1 MLPDIRLLEAL
12 PVPIYTTD
20 AEGYITFFNGAA
32 ATFWGHRPELGIT
45 RWCGAW
51 RLFRLDGRPMAHDE
65 CPLAVTL
72 REGRAVRDAEA
83 IAERPDGTRVPFIPH
98 PTLLTDDA
106 GRITGAINLLVDITD
121 RKHAEL
127 ERARLAAIVSSSDD
141 AIVSKTLEGRITSW
155 NAAATRIFGY
165 EAAEMIGQPVT
176 RIIPGELQAEEK
188 DILAKI
194 RRGQRVPHYDTMR
207 LRRDGSRVNVSL
219 TISPLLD
226 GTGRVIGAS
235 KIARDITGRKQGEK
249 LQRLLFNELN
259 HRVKNTLA
267 MIQAIANQSLLRAA
281 NPGDFVTS
289 FNGRIQALARAHEL
303 LVQEKMTGADVAGA
317 DVAGVLREQV
327 LLGEV
332 EGARIFCSGPAV
344 KLDPQVAIQLALVL
358 HELATNA
365 RKYGALSVSA
375 GRLSINWAMDIETGR
390 RLHLEWKESGVPNMT
405 APVSH
410 GFGSVLIHRTL
421 QANGGEVSIH
431 YGADGLICKIDLP
444 LPAEDP
450 DRRSLDA
457 FAASEGR
464 PRSERGGVA
473 ARDLRGRRI
482 LLIEDEPLVAM
493 DTEEQLRSAG
503 CMIVGPAAS
512 VQEARDLIAEAE
524 FDAALVD
531 ANLGGAPVGE
541 LAAALTRKGIPFAF
555 ATGYGREALPQGF
568 REAPVLT
575 KPFSRTMLLVQVEAL
590 LRAGAVETG
599 VVPLRPGTMRT
610 YGNLPTDE

>member
-1 MLPDIRLLEAL
+1 MLPDTRLLEAL
-12 PVPIYTTD
+12 PVAIYTTD
-20 AEGYITFFNGAA
+20 AEGYITFFNSAA
-32 ATFWGHRPELGIT
+32 AAFWGHRPELGVAQ
-45 RWCGAW
+45 WCGSR
-51 RLFRLDGRPMAHDE
+51 RLFWPDGRPMSHDE
-65 CPLAVTL
+65 CPMAVTL
-72 REGRAVRDAEA
+72 REGRAVCDSET
-83 IAERPDGTRVPFIPH
+83 IAERPDGSRVPFIPH
-98 PTLLTDDA
+98 PTLLTDDS

-155 NAAATRIFGY
+155 NAAAARIFGY
-165 EAAEMIGQPVT
+165 EAAEMIGQPIT

-226 GTGRVIGAS
+226 STGRVIGAS

-259 HRVKNTLA
+259 HRVKNTLS
-267 MIQAIANQSLLRAA
+267 MIQAIANQSLLRSA

-303 LVQEKMTGADVAGA
+303 LVQEKMTGADVAG
-317 DVAGVLREQV
+317 VVREQV
-327 LLGEV
+327 LLGEA
-332 EGARIFCSGPAV
+332 EGTRIFCLGPVV
-344 KLDPQVAIQLALVL
+344 KLDPQVTIQLALVL

-375 GRLSINWAMDIETGR
+375 GRLSINWAMDIEAGR

-405 APVSH
+405 APASH
-410 GFGSVLIHRTL
+410 GFGSILIHRTL
-421 QANGGEVSIH
+421 QANGGEAAIH
-431 YGADGLICKIDLP
+431 YGANGLTCKIDLP
-444 LPAEDP
+444 LPAEEP
-450 DRRSLDA
+450 DRRPLDA
-457 FAASEGR
+457 FAAKEGR
-464 PRSERGGVA
+464 PRPELGDTA
-473 ARDLRGRRI
+473 AQDLRGRRI

-503 CMIVGPAAS
+503 CTIVGPAAS
-512 VQEARDLIAEAE
+512 VREARDLIAEAE

-575 KPFSRTMLLVQVEAL
+575 KPFSRAMLLVQVEAL

-599 VVPLRPGTMRT
+599 VVPLRPGTTRAC
-610 YGNLPTDE
+610 GNLPADE

>member
-303 LVQEKMTGADVAGA
+303 LVQEKMTGADVAG
-317 DVAGVLREQV
+317 VLREQV
-327 LLGEV
+327 LLGEA

-390 RLHLEWKESGVPNMT
+390 RLRLEWKESGVPNMT